1 MCVFFICK
9 NVYCMATTYYTA
21 TIYHEGNVVFNG
33 QLSVNNSGV
42 IQMVTNYATDAST
55 NILAA
60 IGSVQSNDNAYP
72 VTANGVGF
80 STPISY
86 SGVSYDS
93 LRFNA
98 GIYQLD
104 NVTPINVDVS
114 FVQVQDLFNKSYV
127 FAGTTSSYIS
137 VPANEALT
145 LGTGDFTIEWW
156 QYQTDNISFPR
167 VFQVGNYSGGGGGGV
182 QIGVSIEGGT
192 FYYWSY
198 QRGPRNF
205 GSVGLYKNRWVH
217 FALCRKNQV
226 TRLFKNGTQMGGDYN
241 DTSNMINIGASLTI
255 GNESNPQ
262 SISSFGGYIYGFV
275 FQKGVAL
282 YESNFTQLAIYNPNN
297 AALLLYGN
305 NSLGYWG
312 SDASLSNVSTTFII
326 PDAVDRS
333 MFPNGFFSAQLPD
346 PPSQVPSSNTCFP
359 ANTRI
364 RTDQG
369 TLPIQYLDKRFH
381 TIRRQKIV
389 AVTQVI
395 LENSFLVEI
404 ERGSVGPDM
413 PDCDTRVSANHRIL
427 VQGGSMVKAR
437 HLGRQVPYQGEVL
450 YNVLLE
456 GGGGSSGKMV
466 ANGMI
471 VETLDPNN
479 GIARLYRD
487 LNFADL
493 SVDVKRRVLR
503 DIDARRRCKK

>member
-1 MCVFFICK
+1 M
-9 NVYCMATTYYTA
+9 
-21 TIYHEGNVVFNG
+21 
-33 QLSVNNSGV
+33 NNTGGV
-42 IQMVTNYATDAST
+42 IEIVTNYGTDAST

-60 IGSVQSNDNAYP
+60 VGSVHGNDNAYP

-93 LRFNA
+93 LRFNSGNYLLNDVA
-98 GIYQLD
+98 Q
-104 NVTPINVDVS
+104 TAPINVDIS
-114 FVQVQDLFNKSYV
+114 FVQVQDFFNKSYV
-127 FAGTTSSYIS
+127 FAGTISSYIS

-156 QYQTDNISFPR
+156 QYQTDTNNWPR
-167 VFQVGNYSGGGGGGV
+167 VFQVGNYGGGV
-182 QIGVSIEGGT
+182 EIGVSIESGT

-198 QRGPRNF
+198 GRGPRSF
-205 GSVGLYKNRWVH
+205 GSAGSYKNQWVH
-217 FALCRKNQV
+217 FALCRANQV
-226 TRLFKNGTQMGGDYN
+226 TRLFKNGTQMGSDYS
-241 DTSNMINIGASLTI
+241 DTSDMINIGAALTI

-262 SISSFGGYIYGFV
+262 NGSSFGGYIYGFV

-282 YESNFTQLAIYNPNN
+282 YESDFTQLAIYNPNN

-305 NSLGYWG
+305 NPLGYWG
-312 SDASLSNVSTTFII
+312 SDASLNGVSTTFNI
-326 PDAVDRS
+326 PNSLFLTR
-333 MFPNGFFSAQLPD
+333 FPNGFFSATLPN

-413 PDCDTRVSANHRIL
+413 PDCDTRVSANHRVL

-437 HLGRQVPYQGEVL
+437 HLGRHVPYHGEVL

-456 GGGGSSGKMV
+456 GGAPGKMV

-487 LNFADL
+487 LKFADL
-493 SVDVKRRVLR
+493 SVDTQRRVLR
-503 DIDARRRCKK
+503 EIDVRRRFTPQGSASW